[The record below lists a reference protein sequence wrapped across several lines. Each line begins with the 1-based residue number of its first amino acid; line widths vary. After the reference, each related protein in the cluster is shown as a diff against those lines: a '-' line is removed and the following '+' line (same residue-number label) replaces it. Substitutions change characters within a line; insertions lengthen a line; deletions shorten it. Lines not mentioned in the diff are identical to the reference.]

1 MPRGGSDNGYK
12 VGRYDSIKGFTKS
25 QVIEMMDDPIYNH
38 WVVRKSRNRKRMRYM
53 MALVVHFDMDEDTW
67 YYNEEIKNLLLEH
80 DSRGMSSMN
89 ITNQRVGM
97 LMRAVVALG
106 KAEMKFGKIGKQRV
120 RLYKVIK

>member
-1 MPRGGSDNGYK
+1 MSRGGSDNGYA

-25 QVIEMMDDPIYNH
+25 QVIEMMEDPIYSH

-53 MALVVHFDMDEDTW
+53 MALVVHFDMDEDKW

-97 LMRAVVALG
+97 LMRAVVGFG
-106 KAEMKFGKIGKQRV
+106 KAEMKYGKIGKQRV